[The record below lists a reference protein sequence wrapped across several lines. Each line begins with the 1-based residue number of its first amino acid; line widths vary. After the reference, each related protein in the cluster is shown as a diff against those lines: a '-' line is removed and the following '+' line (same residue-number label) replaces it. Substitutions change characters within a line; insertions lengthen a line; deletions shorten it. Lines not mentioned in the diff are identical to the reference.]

1 MTFSITRRL
10 VALFTLTTLIVI
22 GLMSA
27 ALYHV
32 LTVQLTRY
40 QLRQVASALHDR
52 AYQIERV
59 DRVDR
64 WERVDAKMAVLTPP
78 DGGMRYW
85 VLSGDPVFA
94 TAPAWMRQ
102 RRSAPRHGGMGLVAV
117 PGQEYPFNVL
127 ARNFPANGQR
137 PAVTLVV
144 GIDTRPFAEA
154 RRVFLLALGVLSAA
168 GAVAVYMLGHVV
180 VRIGLRPLLQLS
192 GQAGRLNAANL
203 SQRLAVVPPAPEL
216 TGMTEAFNGA
226 LDRLE
231 QAYRQSEAF
240 NADVA
245 HELRT
250 PLGNLIG
257 LTQVALARPRNAG
270 ELEEMM
276 QSNLEELERL
286 RSIVNDMLFLA
297 RADRGE
303 SPALLADTCIA
314 GEIGKTIEFLELALE
329 EAGKTVV
336 IEGDLAARARL
347 DAPLFRRAIVNLLH
361 NAILYSSAH
370 RAAGCQDRHGRP
382 CRRHRGDQSGRHDR
396 CRPSA
401 TPVRPLLP
409 RRPGA
414 RRLRRAPGPR
424 PGTVDRAGDRAHA
437 CRHRVRPFG
446 ARHHDHRDNSVSLKK
461 VPANRIFLHGRVI
474 TRALRFIRPASFP
487 VAKAWHSRGFAA
499 PRALNNGDI
508 R

>member
-10 VALFTLTTLIVI
+10 VALFTLTMLVVI

-40 QLRQVASALHDR
+40 QQRQVASALHDR

-59 DRVDR
+59 DQVDR

-85 VLSGDPVFA
+85 VLSGDRRFRYGAGMDAAAAQRA
-94 TAPAWMRQ
+94 T
-102 RRSAPRHGGMGLVAV
+102 GGSMGLVAV

-216 TGMTEAFNGA
+216 TGVTEAFNGA

-231 QAYRQSEAF
+231 QAYRQSESF

-303 SPALLADTCIA
+303 SPALLTDTCIA

-329 EAGKTVV
+329 EAGKSVV
-336 IEGDLAARARL
+336 IEGDLAVRARL

-361 NAILYSSAH
+361 NAILYSSGHA
-370 RAAGCQDRHGRP
+370 RLVVRIGMAGPAVAIEVINPGDTIDAAQ
-382 CRRHRGDQSGRHDR
+382 
-396 CRPSA
+396 
-401 TPVRPLLP
+401 LP
-409 RRPGA
+409 RLFDRFYRVDPSRDA
-414 RRLRRAPGPR
+414 CDERRGHGLGLSIVRAIAHMHA
-424 PGTVDRAGDRAHA
+424 GTVFARSAHGVTTIGFTVTVA
-437 CRHRVRPFG
+437 PPPQG
-446 ARHHDHRDNSVSLKK
+446 GP
-461 VPANRIFLHGRVI
+461 PA
-474 TRALRFIRPASFP
+474 TA
-487 VAKAWHSRGFAA
+487 
-499 PRALNNGDI
+499 
-508 R
+508 

>member
-1 MTFSITRRL
+1 MRFSITRRL
-10 VALFTLTTLIVI
+10 VALFTLAMLAVI
-22 GLMSA
+22 GLMGA

-32 LTVQLTRY
+32 LTVQLTHY
-40 QLRQVASALHDR
+40 QLRQVSSALHDR

-59 DRVDR
+59 DRVDL

-85 VLSGDPVFA
+85 VLSADPRFRYGSGMDA
-94 TAPAWMRQ
+94 AAAQ
-102 RRSAPRHGGMGLVAV
+102 RAAHGSMGLVTV
-117 PGQEYPFNVL
+117 PGEDYPFNVL
-127 ARNFPANGQR
+127 ARHFAANGQR

-168 GAVAVYMLGHVV
+168 GAVTVYLLGHVV

-192 GQAGRLNAANL
+192 RQAGRLNAANL

-216 TGMTEAFNGA
+216 AGVTEAFNGA

-303 SPALLADTCIA
+303 SPAQLADTCIA
-314 GEIGKTIEFLELALE
+314 AEIGKAAEFLELSLE
-329 EAGKTVV
+329 EAEKTVA
-336 IEGDLAARARL
+336 IEGDLAARACV
-347 DAPLFRRAIVNLLH
+347 DAPLLRRAIVNLLH
-361 NAILYSSAH
+361 NAILYSSDHARLLARIGKAGAAVSIEVVNPGTTIDAAH
-370 RAAGCQDRHGRP
+370 
-382 CRRHRGDQSGRHDR
+382 
-396 CRPSA
+396 
-401 TPVRPLLP
+401 LP
-409 RRPGA
+409 RLFDRFYRVDPA
-414 RRLRRAPGPR
+414 RDARDDRRGHGLGLSIVRAIAQMHG
-424 PGTVDRAGDRAHA
+424 GTVFARSANGVTSIGFTVMAARPQAGPPATT
-437 CRHRVRPFG
+437 PFPG
-446 ARHHDHRDNSVSLKK
+446 NLQ
-461 VPANRIFLHGRVI
+461 
-474 TRALRFIRPASFP
+474 
-487 VAKAWHSRGFAA
+487 
-499 PRALNNGDI
+499 
-508 R
+508 

>member
-85 VLSGDPVFA
+85 VLSGDHRFRYGTGMDA
-94 TAPAWMRQ
+94 AAAQ
-102 RRSAPRHGGMGLVAV
+102 RASHGGMGLVAV

-370 RAAGCQDRHGRP
+370 ARLVVRIGMAGPAVAIEVINPGDTIDAAH
-382 CRRHRGDQSGRHDR
+382 
-396 CRPSA
+396 
-401 TPVRPLLP
+401 LP
-409 RRPGA
+409 RLFDRFYRVDPA
-414 RRLRRAPGPR
+414 RDACDERRGHGLGLSIVRAIAHMHA
-424 PGTVDRAGDRAHA
+424 GTVFARSAHGVTTIGFTVTVA
-437 CRHRVRPFG
+437 PPPQG
-446 ARHHDHRDNSVSLKK
+446 GP
-461 VPANRIFLHGRVI
+461 PA
-474 TRALRFIRPASFP
+474 TA
-487 VAKAWHSRGFAA
+487 
-499 PRALNNGDI
+499 
-508 R
+508 